1 MMTPEIGGRGNE
13 GADLRCYRNG
23 RPRRVARVSPR
34 LRSRARRHLGR
45 TATGIRDGKLREIVH
60 NDLLNY
66 AGMEE
71 SLTGFDACFFCLGI
85 ASAGMKK
92 SDYECVTYGYTIA
105 AAEILSRLNPGMTFI
120 FISDSGTDSTGKG
133 RIISPCQSRTENA
146 QHVL

>member
-1 MMTPEIGGRGNE
+1 
-13 GADLRCYRNG
+13 
-23 RPRRVARVSPR
+23 
-34 LRSRARRHLGR
+34 
-45 TATGIRDGKLREIVH
+45 
-60 NDLLNY
+60 
-66 AGMEE
+66 MEE

-92 SDYECVTYGYTIA
+92 SDYECVTYGYNIA